1 VAYAKLTPEMG
12 PLLVLT
18 GITAA
23 LIGAWQSYA
32 AARGALAPLIRP
44 GEPTRSAVEAA
55 QPIHVRTRV
64 RLFARRLATSLAWLL
79 LSFYGL
85 FLASVGSVAR

>member
-1 VAYAKLTPEMG
+1 MG

-32 AARGALAPLIRP
+32 AARAALAPLAHP
-44 GEPTRSAVEAA
+44 GEPTRTAIEAA
-55 QPIHVRTRV
+55 QPIHARSRV

-79 LSFYGL
+79 VSFYGL
-85 FLASVGSVAR
+85 FLASVGSVAS